1 MMAADT
7 NPAVRDSTGRL
18 IVVSWNIHVGNG
30 DVVSLIDRI
39 SSFEHAQGNGDPAIV
54 LLLQESVRQS
64 SDIPKSSGFSVP
76 GRIAR
81 SEDKLDIAALARK
94 LGWWMYYAPS
104 MRNGDGAGELAED
117 RGNAILSSLPLQSVE
132 PVELPFSVQRRVAL
146 VATVADT
153 RMQPLLRVAVT
164 HFDTRAPLTKGWI
177 FGGPRARNK
186 QASALL
192 ASLDQY
198 ETDGFAADC
207 RW

>member
-1 MMAADT
+1 MSRLAVLLFPLLSIFVGLIAAEHPVESFRQTVGPAIMMAADT
-7 NPAVRDSTGRL
+7 NPAVRDLTGRL

-30 DVVSLIDRI
+30 DVVSLIDKI

-81 SEDKLDIAALARK
+81 SEDKPDIAALARK

-117 RGNAILSSLPLQSVE
+117 RGNAILSTLPLQSVE
-132 PVELPFSVQRRVAL
+132 PC
-146 VATVADT
+146 
-153 RMQPLLRVAVT
+153 LLYT
-164 HFDTRAPLTKGWI
+164 S
-177 FGGPRARNK
+177 PRPRD
-186 QASALL
+186 S
-192 ASLDQY
+192 
-198 ETDGFAADC
+198 
-207 RW
+207 